1 MTEPLFFNRQAGL
14 SLTDIVT
21 LTGAVVE
28 EGQPDG
34 LSVGAGVSVENPAA
48 ASTSDAVGASQPATR
63 ESLIREASTRE
74 VSTHEVLS
82 QQQAPGILIRDIATL
97 DRAGPSDI
105 VFFDNLKYA
114 SQLPTTQAAACF
126 VGKCGAPGLPNSVIR
141 LRVKDPY
148 RAFVLVARAL
158 YEAALYPGSWFA
170 SEGISPGAMV
180 HPLARLEAGV
190 IVDPG
195 AVIGPHAEIGSGTI
209 IGPNATIGPHVRVGR
224 DCVIGAGVSLQHSL
238 IGNRVVIHPG
248 CRIGQDGFGYV
259 PGAAGHMKVP
269 QVGRVII
276 QDMVEIGAN
285 TTVDR
290 GAVRDTMIGEGTKI
304 DNLVQIGHNAMI
316 GRHCII
322 VSQCAIA
329 GSAVLEDGVVLGARA
344 GVNNHATVG
353 AGAQIAGTSVV
364 NGDVPA
370 GARYGGTPAKPVK
383 QWFREVLAVEKL
395 AAREGDGAGAK
406 ENAAAHETKDEG

>member
-126 VGKCGAPGLPNSVIR
+126 VGKRGAPGLPNSVIR
-141 LRVKDPY
+141 LRAKDPY

-158 YEAALYPGSWFA
+158 YETSLQPGSWFGG
-170 SEGISPGAMV
+170 EGVSPGAV
-180 HPLARLEAGV
+180 IHPLAKLEAGV

-209 IGPNATIGPHVRVGR
+209 IGPNTTIGPHVRIGR
-224 DCVIGAGVSLQHSL
+224 DCAIGAGVSLQHSL

>member
-1 MTEPLFFNRQAGL
+1 MTGPLFFNRRAGL
-14 SLTDIVT
+14 SLTEIVT

-28 EGQPDG
+28 DGQSITG
-34 LSVGAGVSVENPAA
+34 ASVAAAAAAGVPAATSTSAPAA
-48 ASTSDAVGASQPATR
+48 AVSAAPTREALTR
-63 ESLIREASTRE
+63 ESPIRETPI
-74 VSTHEVLS
+74 HD
-82 QQQAPGILIRDIATL
+82 ILIGDIATL

-114 SQLPTTQAAACF
+114 SQLPMTQAAACF
-126 VGKCGAPGLPNSVIR
+126 IGKRGAPGLPASVIR
-141 LRVKDPY
+141 LRAKDPY

-158 YEAALYPGSWFA
+158 YEASLQPGSWFGG
-170 SEGISPGAMV
+170 EGIAPGAMV
-180 HPLARLEAGV
+180 HPLARLETGV

-195 AVIGPHAEIGSGTI
+195 AVIGPHAEIGSGTV
-209 IGPNATIGPHVRVGR
+209 IGPNATIGPSVRIGR
-224 DCVIGAGVSLQHSL
+224 DCAIGAGVSLQHSL

-269 QVGRVII
+269 QIGRVII

-285 TTVDR
+285 TTIDR

-322 VSQCAIA
+322 VSQCAVA

-344 GVNNHATVG
+344 GVNNHAIVG

-395 AAREGDGAGAK
+395 AAREGEGAGAK
-406 ENAAAHETKDEG
+406 HEAAARETKDKAEDEG